1 MSAIVIDTHVLIWYL
16 FEPEKLS
23 FPALDVIETTLN
35 FAHPIY
41 VPTISIVEIIY
52 LMEKNRISL
61 TTLATV
67 QQVLSDAQFSFAIA
81 PLDEHVAFTLQ
92 RIDRQIIPDM
102 PDRIIA
108 ATALARNLPLVTRD
122 GKIRTHQL
130 HTIW

>member
-23 FPALDVIETTLN
+23 FSALDTIETTLN
-35 FAHPIY
+35 FARPVY
-41 VPTISIVEIIY
+41 VPAISIVEIIY

-61 TTLATV
+61 TTLAAV
-67 QQVLSDAQFSFAIA
+67 QHVLNDAQFSFVIA
-81 PLDEHVAFTLQ
+81 PLDEYVAFALQ
-92 RIDRQIIPDM
+92 HIDRQIIPDM

-122 GKIRTHQL
+122 EKILAHKL